1 MPVFVLICVG
11 GSYRDVVGTN
21 TSDDS
26 NKTLV
31 DVSIAT
37 EGWSTNIC
45 FKQCLHVCKAQIA
58 YIIDYFIVGVCLLVA
73 E

>member
-1 MPVFVLICVG
+1 MPVFVLICVL

-37 EGWSTNIC
+37 EGWSTN
-45 FKQCLHVCKAQIA
+45 
-58 YIIDYFIVGVCLLVA
+58 
-73 E
+73 